1 MKYKEFM
8 ESHNDPSIN
17 VWRFICALILIIINV
32 VGKSM
37 KNDYYT
43 EYLLRKTIESFYNM
57 QYVQNYET
65 ADLFSRRL
73 STNTDDRVNMN
84 INDLYEDQ

>member
-1 MKYKEFM
+1 MMKYKEFM

-57 QYVQNYET
+57 
-65 ADLFSRRL
+65 
-73 STNTDDRVNMN
+73 
-84 INDLYEDQ
+84 